1 MDDTNMRKLSSA
13 VAVLVFSAAVPLGAQ
28 SINAGVAYGA
38 LITTPAGSLPPVL
51 SNAMLLRPMTQP
63 DIAVRYG
70 HLSDGGLS
78 LNTFDARVGFPL
90 GTKAMFGVNA
100 GYQDASC
107 TPANCDSHFIA
118 GANAEGRLASTMLGT
133 GSEAPQLTIGL
144 NGDAGFGK
152 NDGATAFSVVGG
164 LPFALISRTSKALIA
179 PFLTPAFG
187 WGRESNNGASQNGT
201 RFLLGGGVT
210 VQSMRSPIGANF
222 GFQKVFI
229 DGGETVFGVS
239 LVVGKR

>member
-1 MDDTNMRKLSSA
+1 MRKLSSA
-13 VAVLVFSAAVPLGAQ
+13 VAVLALVAAVLPLGAQ
-28 SINAGVAYGA
+28 SVNAAVAYGA
-38 LITTPAGSLPPVL
+38 LITTPAGALPPVL

-63 DIAVRYG
+63 DVAVRYG
-70 HLSDGGLS
+70 HLSDNGIS

-90 GTKAMFGVNA
+90 GTKAMVGVNA

-107 TPANCDSHFIA
+107 NLGNCDSHFIA
-118 GANAEGRLASTMLGT
+118 GASAEGRLASTMLGS
-133 GSEAPQLTIGL
+133 GSEAAQLTIGL

-152 NDGATAFSVVGG
+152 NAGATAFSFTGG
-164 LPFALISRTSKALIA
+164 LPVALLSRTSKVLIA

-187 WGRESNNGASQNGT
+187 WGRQSDNGLSQNGT
-201 RFLLGGGVT
+201 RFLFGGGVT
-210 VQSMRSPIGANF
+210 LQSLTSPIGANF

-239 LVVGKR
+239 LVVGRR

>member
-1 MDDTNMRKLSSA
+1 MRKLSPA
-13 VAVLVFSAAVPLGAQ
+13 IAVLVLGTALPLGAQ
-28 SINAGVAYGA
+28 GINAAVAYGA
-38 LITTPAGSLPPVL
+38 LITTPAGALPPVL
-51 SNAMLLRPMTQP
+51 SNAMLYRPMPAP
-63 DIAVRYG
+63 DVAVRYG
-70 HLSDGGLS
+70 HISDGGLS
-78 LNTFDARVGFPL
+78 LNTLDARLGLPF
-90 GTKAMFGVNA
+90 GTKAMVGVNA

-107 TPANCDSHFIA
+107 NAGNCDSHFIA

-133 GSEAPQLTIGL
+133 GTEAPQLTIGL
-144 NGDAGFGK
+144 NGDVGFGK
-152 NDGATAFSVVGG
+152 NTGTTEFSFTGG
-164 LPFALISRTSKALIA
+164 LPVALLSRTSKALIA

-187 WGRESNNGASQNGT
+187 WGRASNNGASQNGT

-210 VQSMRSPIGANF
+210 LQSLRSPIGANF

>member
-1 MDDTNMRKLSSA
+1 MRRFSSA

-28 SINAGVAYGA
+28 NVNAAVAYGA
-38 LITTPAGSLPPVL
+38 LITTPAGALPPVL
-51 SNAMLLRPMTQP
+51 SNAMLLRPMTQA
-63 DIAVRYG
+63 DLAVRYG
-70 HLSDGGLS
+70 HISDAGVS

-107 TPANCDSHFIA
+107 NLGNCDSHFIA

-133 GSEAPQLTIGL
+133 GTEAAQLTIGL

-152 NDGATAFSVVGG
+152 NNGATVFSFTGG
-164 LPFALISRTSKALIA
+164 LPIALVSRTPKALIA

-187 WGRESNNGASQNGT
+187 WGRASDNGLSQNGT

-210 VQSMRSPIGANF
+210 LQSTASPIGANF
-222 GFQKVFI
+222 GFQRVFF

-239 LVVGKR
+239 LVVGRR

>member
-1 MDDTNMRKLSSA
+1 MRKLSSA
-13 VAVLVFSAAVPLGAQ
+13 VAVLAVVGALPLGAQ
-28 SINAGVAYGA
+28 SINAAVAYGA
-38 LITTPAGSLPPVL
+38 LITTPAGALPPVL
-51 SNAMLLRPMTQP
+51 SNAMLLRSMTQP
-63 DIAVRYG
+63 DVAARYG
-70 HLSDGGLS
+70 HISDNGVS

-90 GTKAMFGVNA
+90 GTKAMVGVNA

-107 TPANCDSHFIA
+107 NLGNCDSHFIA

-133 GSEAPQLTIGL
+133 GTEAAQLTIGL

-152 NDGATAFSVVGG
+152 NNGATVFSFTGG
-164 LPFALISRTSKALIA
+164 LPVALVSHASKALIA

-187 WGRESNNGASQNGT
+187 WGRASNNGLSQNGT

-210 VQSMRSPIGANF
+210 LQSTTSPIGANF

-239 LVVGKR
+239 LVVGRRS

>member
-1 MDDTNMRKLSSA
+1 MRKLSSA
-13 VAVLVFSAAVPLGAQ
+13 VALLALIAALPLGAQ
-28 SINAGVAYGA
+28 SINAAVAYGA
-38 LITTPAGSLPPVL
+38 LITTPAGALPPVL
-51 SNAMLLRPMTQP
+51 SNAMLYRPMTQP
-63 DIAVRYG
+63 DVAVRYG
-70 HLSDGGLS
+70 HISDNGTS

-90 GTKAMFGVNA
+90 GTKAMVGVNA

-107 TPANCDSHFIA
+107 NFGGCDSHFIA
-118 GANAEGRLASTMLGT
+118 GANAEGRLASTMLGS
-133 GSEAPQLTIGL
+133 GADAAQVTIGL

-152 NDGATAFSVVGG
+152 NAGATVFGFTGG
-164 LPFALISRTSKALIA
+164 LPVALISRTSKALIA

-187 WGRESNNGASQNGT
+187 WGRASDNGVSHNGT

-210 VQSMRSPIGANF
+210 VQSLTSPIGANL

-239 LVVGKR
+239 VVVGRR

>member
-1 MDDTNMRKLSSA
+1 MRKLSSA
-13 VAVLVFSAAVPLGAQ
+13 VAVVALVAAVPLGAQ
-28 SINAGVAYGA
+28 SINAAVAYGA
-38 LITTPAGSLPPVL
+38 LITTPAGALPPVL
-51 SNAMLLRPMTQP
+51 SNAMLYRPMTQP

-70 HLSDGGLS
+70 HISDAGTS

-90 GTKAMFGVNA
+90 GTRAMFGVNA

-107 TPANCDSHFIA
+107 SFGGCDSHFIA
-118 GANAEGRLASTMLGT
+118 GANAEGRLSSTTLGT
-133 GSEAPQLTIGL
+133 GTEAAQLTIGL
-144 NGDAGFGK
+144 NGDAGLGK
-152 NDGATAFSVVGG
+152 DAGATVFSFTGG
-164 LPFALISRTSKALIA
+164 LPVALVSRTSKALIA

-187 WGRESNNGASQNGT
+187 WGRASNNGLSQNGT

-210 VQSMRSPIGANF
+210 LQSLNSPIGANL

-239 LVVGKR
+239 LVIGRR

>member
-1 MDDTNMRKLSSA
+1 MRKLSSA
-13 VAVLVFSAAVPLGAQ
+13 VAVLAIVALPLGAQ
-28 SINAGVAYGA
+28 SINAAVAYGA
-38 LITTPAGSLPPVL
+38 LITTPAGALPPVL

-70 HLSDGGLS
+70 HISDNGIS

-90 GTKAMFGVNA
+90 GTKAMVGVNA

-107 TPANCDSHFIA
+107 NLGNCDSHFIA

-133 GSEAPQLTIGL
+133 GSEAAQLTIGL

-152 NDGATAFSVVGG
+152 NNGASVFGFTGG
-164 LPFALISRTSKALIA
+164 LPVALVSRMSKALIA

-187 WGRESNNGASQNGT
+187 WGRASENGLSQNGT

-210 VQSMRSPIGANF
+210 LQSTTSPIGANF